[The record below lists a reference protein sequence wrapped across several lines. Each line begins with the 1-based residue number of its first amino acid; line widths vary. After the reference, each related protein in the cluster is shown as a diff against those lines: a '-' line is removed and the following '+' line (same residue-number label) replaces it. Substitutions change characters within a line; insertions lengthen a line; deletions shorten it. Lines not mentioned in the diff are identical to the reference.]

1 MYLVLA
7 KESGAG
13 YRDGMLGDH
22 PIRYDPTMVISAL
35 GLLVVFERQL
45 IAVIRA
51 AIAVLGLF
59 KLLVKRVTATIR
71 AGRVLLTEL
80 RLKKSQQSYA

>member
-7 KESGAG
+7 KENGAG

-22 PIRYDPTMVISAL
+22 PILSDPTMVISAL

-45 IAVIRA
+45 ISVIRA
-51 AIAVLGLF
+51 A
-59 KLLVKRVTATIR
+59 TATIR

-80 RLKKSQQSYA
+80 RLKKSQQSAPSAHRFGFQGVASV